1 MASTLAATLTR
12 PLATARGA
20 WQAYLSQLKSHPLR
34 TKMATS
40 ASMFLL
46 ADSVAQFGIEG
57 RRFGVDADAAEE
69 DADAAPKWDAVRVT
83 RLVLYGGLVFA
94 PLSHA
99 WLGLVDR
106 VRLTSK
112 LHTLGARLA
121 LDQLI
126 WGPFIVGVFWG
137 SNGVLEGK
145 SPAQVQEKVEH
156 AFVSSYIKSLCVFG
170 PTQVIN
176 FAFVPLHHR
185 LAVQQTVGLGWNIW
199 LSYINNV
206 NNRILARA
214 HADLALAQAAEAEQA
229 AAHPE
234 ERVSHAG
241 VERAEHAVEKA
252 RARRERIRGGE
263 GGGAT
268 GVGTRM
274 GF

>member
-1 MASTLAATLTR
+1 
-12 PLATARGA
+12 
-20 WQAYLSQLKSHPLR
+20 
-34 TKMATS
+34 MATS

-57 RRFGVDADAAEE
+57 RRIGSDIEREGDEPV
-69 DADAAPKWDAVRVT
+69 PKWDVSA
-83 RLVLYGGLVFA
+83 LVQWTGDGGLVFA

-106 VRLTSK
+106 VRLTTQ
-112 LHTLGARLA
+112 LRTLGARLA

-214 HADLALAQAAEAEQA
+214 SADLALAQADEAAQA

-234 ERVSHAG
+234 EKVSHAH

-252 RARRERIRGGE
+252 LSRRERIRGAE